1 MMYSLY
7 YRVQQENLLINLLKD
22 SLPTATIIFDQRAA
36 EGIKPWR
43 LENGLVESLEIT
55 DFESLDLPSWY
66 QTSL

>member
-43 LENGLVESLEIT
+43 LEYGLVESLEIT
-55 DFESLDLPSWY
+55 DFESLDLPSWH